1 MPKVDGFLTDQPMP
15 ANGYILGELASTAAG
30 NVSLRYSGGITNR
43 GFAPGVHPTTNP
55 VTSESSD
62 VIFTV
67 HRAGNLNKQWIREPT
82 IVKDAG
88 AKTIAMLKSDSTTTP
103 VCVGN
108 SYTGYCSA
116 PRFDGQGAAFNVDG
130 VPMYSAFRVQNV
142 STKPDAAGNFGSANF
157 NVYLMRDAAAFDLQP
172 AYVLRTWG
180 LALGF
185 SGFAHRFTLVTHAD
199 GAAMGAGVAHGKS
212 DLGGKITLTV
222 AKGMDAG
229 LAVLAGFAPDLLVGE
244 MEAVDGGGP
253 IAAF

>member
-1 MPKVDGFLTDQPMP
+1 MGCRTSMPKVDGFLTDQPMP

-43 GFAPGVHPTTNP
+43 GFAPGVHPTTNS

-130 VPMYSAFRVQNV
+130 VPMYSAFRVQNL

-172 AYVLRTWG
+172 A
-180 LALGF
+180 
-185 SGFAHRFTLVTHAD
+185 FTLVTHAD